1 MRASLWLKLMG
12 IFGLIIVTGAILTF
26 VIINVATA
34 TQFRRFVLSGDII
47 RARNLS
53 KILAD
58 YYTHQG
64 SWHGVD
70 SLLKPDAS
78 SYAEKLKRTMEH
90 AKAIERATDP
100 SGSETVFEA
109 PAQSDSYAERVVL
122 AGPLGYVIAD
132 TAAILLGQYHP
143 EEHLVS
149 GVPVTV
155 GAQQAGTVMVGSM
168 VEPVL
173 NPLDRDFLRSVNVAV
188 ILSAVTVG
196 VMALILGSVFFFQIT
211 APIRDLTTAAEAIA
225 KGNLECRVRARTGD
239 EIGQLAAHFNLMAE
253 TLARSAMLRRQMAV
267 DIAHEIRTPLSLIQG
282 NLEAILDGFYDLSM
296 DNIAS
301 VHEETLVLKKL
312 IDDLHSLAL
321 AEAEQLRLE
330 KQDVDVSELITHTV
344 GRFRSKSVER
354 GVCLIAELPSDLPKI
369 QGDSQRLSQVLVN
382 LLSNAFRHT
391 TKGAKVVVSAR
402 STSAKD
408 VRAFGKEQDVVGKAE
423 KKPRFVHISVS
434 DSGKGIPPEDL
445 PYVFERFY
453 RADRSRARSSGGTGL
468 GLAITRQIVEAH
480 GGRIRADSRI
490 GVGSTFSFILP
501 V

>member
-1 MRASLWLKLMG
+1 MG
-12 IFGLIIVTGAILTF
+12 IFGLIIVSGVIVTF

-58 YYTHQG
+58 YYTRQG
-64 SWHGVD
+64 SWNGVD

-78 SYAEKLKRTMEH
+78 SYAERLKRTMEN
-90 AKAIERATDP
+90 AKAIERATNP
-100 SGSETVFEA
+100 NGGETVFEA
-109 PAQSDSYAERVVL
+109 PAQSGSYAERIVL
-122 AGPLGYVIAD
+122 AGPEGYVIAD
-132 TAAILLGQYHP
+132 TAGMLLGQYHP

-155 GAQQAGTVMVGSM
+155 GTQQAGTVMVGSM
-168 VEPVL
+168 VGPVL
-173 NPLDRDFLRSVNVAV
+173 NPLDRDFLRSVSIAV

-225 KGNLECRVRARTGD
+225 EGNLECRVRARTGD

-253 TLARSAMLRRQMAV
+253 TLARSAMLRRQIAV
-267 DIAHEIRTPLSLIQG
+267 DIAHEFRTPLSLIQG

-296 DNIAS
+296 DNITS
-301 VHEETLVLKKL
+301 VHEETLVLKRL
-312 IDDLHSLAL
+312 VDDLHSLAL
-321 AEAEQLRLE
+321 AEAEQLRLD
-330 KQDVDVSELITHTV
+330 KQDVDVSELIIHTV
-344 GRFRSKSVER
+344 GRFRSKSAER
-354 GVCLIAELPSDLPKI
+354 GVCLITELPSDLPKI
-369 QGDSQRLSQVLVN
+369 RGDSQRLSQVLVN
-382 LLSNAFRHT
+382 LLSNAFRFT
-391 TKGAKVVVSAR
+391 TKGGKVVVAAR
-402 STSAKD
+402 PTSGND
-408 VRAFGKEQDVVGKAE
+408 VPEFDKEQDIAGKTE
-423 KKPRFVHISVS
+423 KEARFVHISVS

-468 GLAITRQIVEAH
+468 GLAITRHIVEAH
-480 GGRIRADSRI
+480 GGRIRADSCI